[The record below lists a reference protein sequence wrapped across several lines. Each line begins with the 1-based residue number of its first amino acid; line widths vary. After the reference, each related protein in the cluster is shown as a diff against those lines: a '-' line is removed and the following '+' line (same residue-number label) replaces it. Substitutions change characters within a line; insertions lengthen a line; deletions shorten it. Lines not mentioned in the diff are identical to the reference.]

1 MYARFGWNAPF
12 LFCLALCGFDLLAR
26 LFVIEQRDLPKYG
39 LPMAIY
45 EVDSEDEEEAPVG
58 DVRELEDAEEELSL
72 IGVVKALAT
81 NRRGMTGFMGTAVSH
96 PNPPIDCDLVVV
108 LDSPV
113 VSSTV

>member
-1 MYARFGWNAPF
+1 M
-12 LFCLALCGFDLLAR
+12 
-26 LFVIEQRDLPKYG
+26 IEQRDLPKYG